1 MFSSKHSKL
10 VQTQVCWCW
19 GVCHTK
25 SSEIYFFLEPL
36 LANLELSFALCTN
49 LSPPHLLTFPP
60 DAVQVISISVLGP
73 NLPLLRHV
81 LLCHCW
87 YSSCFHIFC
96 CYLCPLNVSNH
107 FSHLAFARLS
117 CIFTRCLSNNN
128 CPSLHL
134 RGLPYIHNLSI
145 TPSCLSPLGG
155 HLEPPSRLSLL
166 PDWAS
171 ISPSS
176 CSTWSLAATGPTAPL
191 LFGRVFWCLPE
202 AIDTF
207 HCSRCLRPALW
218 CSQIHCRHRSAVHKH
233 GAILQWRAHFTG
245 RHGVLT
251 NSKCWNC
258 SVKCRL
264 QQ

>member
-96 CYLCPLNVSNH
+96 CHLCPLNISNH

-155 HLEPPSRLSLL
+155 HLEPPSRLSLHL
-166 PDWAS
+166 
-171 ISPSS
+171 
-176 CSTWSLAATGPTAPL
+176 SLL
-191 LFGRVFWCLPE
+191 LQHL
-202 AIDTF
+202 I
-207 HCSRCLRPALW
+207 SRCDRSHGTFALW
-218 CSQIHCRHRSAVHKH
+218 PGFLVSTRSHWHISLFPVFASCPLVLTDPSQAQKCCTQTWGNSTMKGSFYRSAWCV
-233 GAILQWRAHFTG
+233 
-245 RHGVLT
+245 
-251 NSKCWNC
+251 N
-258 SVKCRL
+258 
-264 QQ
+264 